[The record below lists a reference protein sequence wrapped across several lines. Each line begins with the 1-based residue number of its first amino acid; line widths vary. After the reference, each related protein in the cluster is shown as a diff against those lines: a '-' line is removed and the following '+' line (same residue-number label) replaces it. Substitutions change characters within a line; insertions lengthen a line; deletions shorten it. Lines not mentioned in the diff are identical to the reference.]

1 MLNEELFENRL
12 ARAREAS
19 QDPATL
25 AIIANTLRDWNARGE
40 FLALNRINP
49 WRVANE
55 NGLSLERVAPEFIRG
70 VKSQLFSLHWEVHC
84 PHCNGVA
91 NEYADLADAHEHSSC
106 GMCAVDFPADF
117 NERVEVSFSLAKDI
131 LAFDFPPIGAVN
143 PALEPTDLLK
153 GALGAGESK
162 TVELVIKP
170 GEYRL
175 VCPYTRGHALLIVSG
190 AATDEVQEATIIQRG
205 GEFDATRIA
214 VRPGPVRF
222 HVANQAPSLTGLWMT
237 HHRLA
242 PVIGPAAAPR
252 LTGLQTIHLPAFQE
266 LFGKTSLSERERL
279 NVESVTLMFT
289 DIKGSTELYSRL
301 GDARA
306 YNIVRDHFDL
316 LTAAVSEAGGR
327 VMKTIGDAIMAS
339 FLSNYDAVHALA
351 LIRDKLAAYNDA
363 QDAQEQ
369 VRIRV
374 GLHRGPAILVNLN
387 DRLDYFGT
395 TVNTAARVEGA
406 ASADEAT
413 ITEELVEDPAG
424 RRALQKFGFVRLK
437 RRKLQLR
444 GLQAETTLYGVSLR
458 ATPAAVA

>member
-19 QDPATL
+19 QDPETL
-25 AIIANTLRDWNARGE
+25 TIIANTLRKWNAGGE
-40 FLALNRINP
+40 LLALNRINP

-84 PHCNGVA
+84 PHCNGIVS
-91 NEYADLADAHEHSSC
+91 EYADLAEATEHSNC
-106 GMCAVDFPADF
+106 AMCAVEFPADF

-131 LAFDFPPIGAVN
+131 LSLELPPVCEVN
-143 PALEPTDLLK
+143 PALRPVDLAGGVLR
-153 GALGAGESK
+153 AGE
-162 TVELVIKP
+162 TRIVDRTLAP
-170 GEYRL
+170 GEYRF
-175 VCPYTRGHALLIVSG
+175 VCPITRSYGTLSVSG
-190 AATDEVQEATIIQRG
+190 EATGEIQETTITQLAGR
-205 GEFDATRIA
+205 FDVAA
-214 VRPGPVRF
+214 LNLRPGPVRF
-222 HVANQAPSLTGLWMT
+222 TLINQAQPLSGLWLADN
-237 HHRLA
+237 RLA
-242 PVIGPAAAPR
+242 PTIGPAAAPR

-363 QDAQEQ
+363 QTAQEQ

-458 ATPAAVA
+458 AAPAAVA